1 MRKTGILNQGI
12 LNATGSLGHTD
23 RIVVSDAG
31 LPIPLGVMRID
42 LTVVRGLP
50 RLLDVLKPVMA
61 EIHVEKIIL
70 SKEIEKASPEFL
82 AQILRAGGQDS
93 DRVSSAR
100 PVQEG
105 DARRQGDHSDGRVH
119 AVRQRDAPVRGRLQL
134 IARAGGAA
142 RSDGPPSMVRR
153 RLRSAAP
160 AAGRGAR
167 TRCFHLTVA
176 AGSAG
181 V

>member
-82 AQILRAGGQDS
+82 AQIRELAGKTPIEFLPHDQFKK
-93 DRVSSAR
+93 ATH
-100 PVQEG
+100 
-105 DARRQGDHSDGRVH
+105 DAKAIIRTGEFTPFANVM
-119 AVRQRDAPVRGRLQL
+119 LQ
-134 IARAGGAA
+134 
-142 RSDGPPSMVRR
+142 S
-153 RLRSAAP
+153 
-160 AAGRGAR
+160 
-167 TRCFHLTVA
+167 
-176 AGSAG
+176 G
-181 V
+181 VDFS